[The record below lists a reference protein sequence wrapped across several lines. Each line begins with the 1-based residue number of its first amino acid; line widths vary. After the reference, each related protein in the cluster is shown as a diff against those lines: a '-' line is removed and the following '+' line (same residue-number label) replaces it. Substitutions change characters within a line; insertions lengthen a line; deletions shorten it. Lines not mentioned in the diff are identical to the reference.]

1 MENIEKII
9 KVAIYVRVSTL
20 HQIDKDSLPLQKSD
34 LINYSKYV
42 LNTENYEIFEDA
54 GYSGGT
60 TERPAYQDMIKRIK
74 QREFTHVL
82 VWKIDR
88 ISRNLRD
95 FSDMYEEFKKYN
107 VTFISK
113 NEQFDTSSAMGEAM
127 LKIILVFAELERKLT
142 SERVYAIMISRAQKG
157 LWNGATVPLGYDF
170 DEEIKFPVVNYD
182 EAEIVQAIFNYYE
195 EFESTPKVA
204 NLLNMEGIPTK
215 RNGKWTHKTVNDIL
229 RNPFYIGTYRYNTKT
244 QKTRRWKDKKD
255 WVVLEDN
262 HEPIISKD
270 QFYLVNEILDKN
282 LRGNKNHQRV
292 KTYTHIFSGILTC
305 AKCGNNL
312 ISSNDRTRENNF
324 TPSKYTCYNY
334 TSKGKC
340 KTYMSDL
347 SVFPFIINYINNY
360 INLQNRITD
369 KYTLRDV
376 ERRLLRGPLFD
387 EIDHIEKEDLKE
399 TYNILLEHNTISYE
413 LNEDDK
419 KETGIKSSKISIL
432 MNEKKRYEK
441 ALEKLDNLY
450 LFSES
455 LFTPKEFA
463 NKRNTINENIEK
475 INKDILES
483 NNENKNTFVSNDE
496 FYSSLKASFFILSKY
511 LSESKNIDGRHLLE
525 TVDMQILKD
534 FIGKIISNIEI
545 NDKKIQNITFK
556 NGIKH
561 HFIYK

>member
-74 QREFTHVL
+74 KQEFTHVL

-95 FSDMYEEFKKYN
+95 FSDMYEEFKKYD

-170 DEEIKFPVVNYD
+170 NEEIKFPVVNYD

-195 EFESTPKVA
+195 ELESTTKVA
-204 NLLNMEGIPTK
+204 HLLNMEGIPTK

-244 QKTRRWKDKKD
+244 KKTRRWKDKKD

-270 QFYLVNEILDKN
+270 QFALVNEILDKN

-305 AKCGNNL
+305 ARCGNNL
-312 ISSNDRTRENNF
+312 VSSNDRPRENNF

-340 KTYMSDL
+340 KIFMSDL
-347 SVFPFIINYINNY
+347 SVFPFVINYINNY
-360 INLQNRITD
+360 INLQNRITN
-369 KYTLRDV
+369 KYTLRDM
-376 ERRLLRGPLFD
+376 ERRLLRGSLFD
-387 EIDHIEKEDLKE
+387 KIDHIEKDDLKE
-399 TYNILLEHNTISYE
+399 TYNILLEHNSISYE
-413 LNEDDK
+413 LTDNDK
-419 KETGIKSSKISIL
+419 KETNIKSSKISIL
-432 MNEKKRYEK
+432 MNERKRYEK

-455 LFTPKEFA
+455 LLTPKEFA
-463 NKRNTINENIEK
+463 NKRNSINENIEK
-475 INKDILES
+475 INKEILDS

-556 NGIKH
+556 NGITH

>member
-74 QREFTHVL
+74 KQEFTHVL

-95 FSDMYEEFKKYN
+95 FSDMYEEFKKYD

-170 DEEIKFPVVNYD
+170 NEEIKFPVVNYD

-195 EFESTPKVA
+195 ELESTTKVA
-204 NLLNMEGIPTK
+204 HLLNMEGTPTK
-215 RNGKWTHKTVNDIL
+215 RNSKWTHKTVNDIL

-244 QKTRRWKDKKD
+244 KKTRRWKDKKD

-270 QFYLVNEILDKN
+270 QFALVNEILDKN

-305 AKCGNNL
+305 ARCGNNL
-312 ISSNDRTRENNF
+312 VSSNDRPRENNF

-340 KTYMSDL
+340 KIFMSDL
-347 SVFPFIINYINNY
+347 SVFPFVINYINNY
-360 INLQNRITD
+360 INLQNRITN
-369 KYTLRDV
+369 KYTLRDM
-376 ERRLLRGPLFD
+376 ERRLLRGSLFD
-387 EIDHIEKEDLKE
+387 KIDHIEKDDLKE
-399 TYNILLEHNTISYE
+399 TYNILLEHNSISYE
-413 LNEDDK
+413 LTDNDK
-419 KETGIKSSKISIL
+419 KETNIKSSKISIL
-432 MNEKKRYEK
+432 MNERKRYEK

-455 LFTPKEFA
+455 LLTPKEFA
-463 NKRNTINENIEK
+463 NKRNSINENIEK
-475 INKDILES
+475 INKEILDS

-556 NGIKH
+556 NGITH

>member
-74 QREFTHVL
+74 KQEFTHVL

-95 FSDMYEEFKKYN
+95 FSDMYEEFKKYD

-170 DEEIKFPVVNYD
+170 NEEIKFPVVNYD

-195 EFESTPKVA
+195 ELESTTKVA
-204 NLLNMEGIPTK
+204 HLLNMEGIPTK

-244 QKTRRWKDKKD
+244 KKTRRWKDKKD

-270 QFYLVNEILDKN
+270 QFALVNEILDKN

-305 AKCGNNL
+305 ARCGNNL
-312 ISSNDRTRENNF
+312 VSSNDRPRENNF

-340 KTYMSDL
+340 KIFMSDL
-347 SVFPFIINYINNY
+347 SVFPFVINYINNY
-360 INLQNRITD
+360 INLQNRITN
-369 KYTLRDV
+369 KYTLRDM
-376 ERRLLRGPLFD
+376 ERRLLRGSLFD
-387 EIDHIEKEDLKE
+387 KIDHIEKDDLKE
-399 TYNILLEHNTISYE
+399 TYNILLEHNSISYE
-413 LNEDDK
+413 LTDNDK
-419 KETGIKSSKISIL
+419 KETNIKSSKISIL
-432 MNEKKRYEK
+432 MNERKRYEK

-455 LFTPKEFA
+455 LLTPKEFA
-463 NKRNTINENIEK
+463 NKRNSINENIEK
-475 INKDILES
+475 INKEILDS

-496 FYSSLKASFFILSKY
+496 FYSSLKARFFILSK
-511 LSESKNIDGRHLLE
+511 
-525 TVDMQILKD
+525 
-534 FIGKIISNIEI
+534 
-545 NDKKIQNITFK
+545 
-556 NGIKH
+556 
-561 HFIYK
+561 

>member
-170 DEEIKFPVVNYD
+170 NEEIKFPVVNYD

-195 EFESTPKVA
+195 ELESTTKVA
-204 NLLNMEGIPTK
+204 HLLNMEGIPTK

-244 QKTRRWKDKKD
+244 KKTRRWKDKKD

-270 QFYLVNEILDKN
+270 QFALVNEILDKN

-305 AKCGNNL
+305 SKCGSNL
-312 ISSNDRTRENNF
+312 VSSNDRTRENNF

-369 KYTLRDV
+369 KYTLRDM

-387 EIDHIEKEDLKE
+387 KIDHIEKEDLKE
-399 TYNILLEHNTISYE
+399 TYNILLEHNNISYK

-455 LFTPKEFA
+455 LLTPKEFA

-475 INKDILES
+475 INKEILDS

-496 FYSSLKASFFILSKY
+496 FYSNLKASFFILSKY

-525 TVDMQILKD
+525 TVDMEILKD

-545 NDKKIQNITFK
+545 DDKKIQNITFK
-556 NGIKH
+556 NGITH